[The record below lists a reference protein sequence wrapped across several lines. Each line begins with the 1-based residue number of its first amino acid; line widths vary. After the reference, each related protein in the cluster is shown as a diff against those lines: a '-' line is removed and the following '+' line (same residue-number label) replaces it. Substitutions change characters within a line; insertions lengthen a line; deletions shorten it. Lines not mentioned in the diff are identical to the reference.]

1 MNDTNQH
8 KKIEKIPFLLFKKI
22 THVNGKASIY
32 HHRISLTKDRLDEYN
47 QSIAL
52 YNESLEID
60 QQITPLNEHNVTNSY
75 KNISVAYDNFNDYS
89 RPFYYHK
96 KALEIYQQEQCLD
109 LSICNRAVIYN
120 NTSEQ
125 S

>member
-1 MNDTNQH
+1 M
-8 KKIEKIPFLLFKKI
+8 
-22 THVNGKASIY
+22 
-32 HHRISLTKDRLDEYN
+32 
-47 QSIAL
+47 
-52 YNESLEID
+52 YNESLEIE

-75 KNISVAYDNFNDYS
+75 NNISVVYDNFNDYS

-96 KALEIYQQEQCLD
+96 KALKIYQREQCLD

-125 S
+125 SSPANHPTLVQRKKDLERVKLNLGSVLKMLSGTCYDVTVGNTYIVARE